1 MTLSH
6 RRHRRTINP
15 NLQDDCQLLLIMP
28 ATPPL
33 PSQNIAPHR
42 KLRLRHVIND
52 VAMHVS

>member
-28 ATPPL
+28 APTPL

>member
-1 MTLSH
+1 MSLRY

-15 NLQDDCQLLLIMP
+15 NLQDDRQLLLIMP
-28 ATPPL
+28 AAPPL

-42 KLRLRHVIND
+42 KLRPRHVIND